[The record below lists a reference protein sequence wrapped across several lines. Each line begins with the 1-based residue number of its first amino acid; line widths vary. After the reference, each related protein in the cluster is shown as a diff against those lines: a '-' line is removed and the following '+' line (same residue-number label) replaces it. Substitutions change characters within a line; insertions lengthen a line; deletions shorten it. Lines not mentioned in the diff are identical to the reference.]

1 MNKPNILLI
10 VVDAFRADKLYADT
24 SKKTA
29 KTPFLDELLKKST
42 YFTRAFSVTS
52 TTTPSFTSILTGLY
66 PPNHGVRSLYGY
78 KLKKNIKTLPSILGE
93 NGYNTYAEVTGP
105 LLPLVG
111 LDNGF
116 MEYNHRETNR
126 TYYSSWGDDLL
137 AKIRNGYFKEPWFM
151 MLHFWELHGP
161 RYVNEN
167 YDNNRYGL
175 NKYERALSG
184 LDSYLNKLIST
195 LSENDLCVITG
206 DHGEEVAKTVFHS
219 LLYKRLFKIRRALF
233 GVEDANTLKKMGHG
247 HNVYDRLIRIPLI
260 LKSNKWQTNGQQAR
274 SLVSQIDIT
283 PTILKTLNI
292 PTTDYLF
299 DGLDLIEI
307 SEGKAKRD
315 YIFSEASGATIP
327 DKQKWKVGVRTNK
340 FKYIMMPYSNDIQE
354 ELYNLTDDKEERKN
368 IAKENPELNEMFRYL
383 IYKNY
388 LK

>member
-1 MNKPNILLI
+1 LNKPNILLI
-10 VVDAFRADKLYADT
+10 VVDAFRADKLYDDV

-42 YFTRAFSVTS
+42 YFTRAFSTTS

-116 MEYNHRETNR
+116 MKYNHRETSK
-126 TYYSSWGDDLL
+126 TYYSSWGDELL
-137 AKIRNGYFKEPWFM
+137 NKFRNGHFKEPWFI

-161 RYVNEN
+161 RYVNKS

-206 DHGEEVAKTVFHS
+206 DHGEEVAKTVFHR
-219 LLYKRLFKIRRALF
+219 LIYKRLFKIRRALF
-233 GVEDANTLKKMGHG
+233 RSEDANTLKKMGHG

-260 LKSNKWQTNGQQAR
+260 LKSNKWQTNGQTTR
-274 SLVSQIDIT
+274 SLVSQVDIT

-292 PTTDYLF
+292 QTADYSF
-299 DGLDLIEI
+299 DGLDLLEI
-307 SEGKAKRD
+307 SRGNIKRN
-315 YIFSEASGATIP
+315 YIFSEACGETIP
-327 DKQKWKVGVRTNK
+327 NKQKWKVGLRTNK
-340 FKYIMMPYSNDIQE
+340 YKYIMMPYSNDIKE
-354 ELYNLTDDKEERKN
+354 ELYNIEEDNKERKN
-368 IAKENPELNEMFRYL
+368 IAKENPELTEMFRYL